1 MLIIVL
7 CLAVYALALGIET
20 LREALRALPGSN
32 QDWVW
37 Y

>member
-1 MLIIVL
+1 MLIIAL